1 MYFVPEGQHDS
12 SQARSAWT
20 GVWTFREG
28 ETRRQATPGAER
40 SRAHCIIGVPP
51 VFPIYAKG
59 DDQKLESQTLPG
71 ASRRCGAVIP
81 QTRRHRRD
89 AYATFRS
96 ASPRAVTSCAL
107 AKLDVRDSAQRQ
119 RLRIVADIL
128 LDPSQLTGTSDNV
141 IERFPVPHR
150 ASRISHLVDLF
161 R

>member
-28 ETRRQATPGAER
+28 KTRRQATSGAER

-51 VFPIYAKG
+51 VFSICAKG
-59 DDQKLESQTLPG
+59 DDQKLESQTLRG

-81 QTRRHRRD
+81 QTQRHRRD
-89 AYATFRS
+89 AYATLRS
-96 ASPRAVTSCAL
+96 ASRCAL
-107 AKLDVRDSAQRQ
+107 AKLDVSDSAQRQ
-119 RLRIVADIL
+119 RLQIVADIL

-150 ASRISHLVDLF
+150 ASRISYLVDLF
-161 R
+161 RRI